1 MSGVFR
7 RISAP
12 STTWRFMIAN
22 SASVSLSGL
31 FRISSGV
38 RTLPMS
44 CISAA
49 RPNSRSSGPSMPSPR
64 AWPIVR
70 IDTFTMCVKV

>member
-1 MSGVFR
+1 M
-7 RISAP
+7 
-12 STTWRFMIAN
+12 AN

-31 FRISSGV
+31 FRISVGV

-49 RPNSRSSGPSMPSPR
+49 RPSSRSGVPSMPSAR
-64 AWPIVR
+64 AWDMVR
-70 IDTFTMCVKV
+70 IDTFTMWVNV

>member
-1 MSGVFR
+1 MR
-7 RISAP
+7 MIS
-12 STTWRFMIAN
+12 N

-31 FRISSGV
+31 FRISVGV

-49 RPNSRSSGPSMPSPR
+49 RPSSRSGAPSMPSAR
-64 AWPIVR
+64 ACDMVR
-70 IDTFTMCVKV
+70 IETFTMCVNV